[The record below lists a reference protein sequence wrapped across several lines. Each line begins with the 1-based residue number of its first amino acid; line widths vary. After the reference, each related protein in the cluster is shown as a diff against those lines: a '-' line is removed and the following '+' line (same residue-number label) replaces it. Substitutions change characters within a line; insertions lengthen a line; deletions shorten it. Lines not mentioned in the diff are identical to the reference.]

1 METFQED
8 AMNGS
13 TTYLRRGL
21 LGLAFA
27 GSLGFGASQALA
39 SPAQATGTMAKCPIQ
54 GYDYYY
60 APCANAC
67 PGHQGY
73 CSEAGLCRCGQIP

>member
-1 METFQED
+1 MH
-8 AMNGS
+8 GS
-13 TTYLRRGL
+13 ATYLRRGL

-27 GSLGFGASQALA
+27 GSLGFGATQALA
-39 SPAQATGTMAKCPIQ
+39 TPGPTTAAMAACPAM

-67 PGHQGY
+67 TRRQGY
-73 CSEAGLCRCGQIP
+73 CSYNGICRCGQIP

>member
-1 METFQED
+1 MHRSTF
-8 AMNGS
+8 
-13 TTYLRRGL
+13 LRRSL

-27 GSLGFGASQALA
+27 GSLGFGATQALA
-39 SPAQATGTMAKCPIQ
+39 TPAESTAMAACPAM

-67 PGHQGY
+67 PLRQGY